1 MQIGSHDAGRLI
13 LAPMAGV
20 TDAPFRKLCTQLGAS
35 LAVSEMLT
43 SDTRLWRTRKSSTRL
58 SHSNEGGPRSVQIA
72 GACPSLL
79 ADAARAA
86 VDHGAQ
92 IIDINM
98 GCPAKKVCN
107 VAAGSALM
115 RDEALVGAILDS
127 VVAAVSVPVTL
138 KVRTGWSP
146 EHRNAVSIARIAE
159 RAGVAALA
167 VHGRTRACAFKG
179 HAEYETIARVKEA
192 VTIPVVANGDIV
204 TPQDAARVLAL
215 TGADAVMIGRAAQGN
230 PWVFREIDAFLSTG
244 EVVAVP
250 SQGEMRA
257 VLGAHLEGLY
267 RHYDEYLGVRIAR
280 KHLSWYC
287 KGRANARDFWA
298 RVNKVTDPQ
307 LQLDLTL
314 SWIDALSTPVAGAF
328 QTMSRAA

>member
-1 MQIGSHDAGRLI
+1 
-13 LAPMAGV
+13 
-20 TDAPFRKLCTQLGAS
+20 
-35 LAVSEMLT
+35 MLT

-58 SHSNEGGPRSVQIA
+58 SHHNESGPRSVQIA
-72 GACPSLL
+72 GACASLL

-92 IIDINM
+92 IVDINM

-115 RDEALVGAILDS
+115 RDEALVGTILDS
-127 VVAAVSVPVTL
+127 VVSAVAVPVTL
-138 KVRTGWSP
+138 KIRTGWSP
-146 EHRNAVSIARIAE
+146 ARRNAVSIARIAE

-179 HAEYETIARVKEA
+179 HAEYDTIAEVKQA
-192 VTIPVVANGDIV
+192 VAIPVIANGDIV
-204 TPQDAARVLAL
+204 SPQDAACVLAR

-230 PWVFREIDAFLSTG
+230 PWVFREIDAYLTAD
-244 EVVAVP
+244 ELVAP
-250 SQGEMRA
+250 PTTHELRD
-257 VLGAHLEGLY
+257 VLGAHLVGLY
-267 RHYDEYLGVRIAR
+267 QHYDDYLGVRIAR

-287 KGRANARDFWA
+287 KGRANARDFWT
-298 RVNKVTDPQ
+298 RVNQVSDPR

-314 SWIDALSTPVAGAF
+314 SWIDSLDGPADNAVELLG
-328 QTMSRAA
+328 RAA